1 MINFGGLFFQ
11 DRWTMY
17 VLEGGKGKG
26 VVFIQKSP
34 PESKYNA
41 NSNRGEVWSERYL
54 EEAEI

>member
-1 MINFGGLFFQ
+1 
-11 DRWTMY
+11 MY

-54 EEAEI
+54 EEAEM